1 MSARSNLKSGRYVM
15 LWLGI
20 LYLVALLLVAIVGP
34 MIQDPVKT
42 AKAELVQDPI
52 THAQAM
58 HATFLPPSSTH
69 WLGTDNSGRDEFAR
83 VAKGARSSLTIGIIV
98 ELITLVLGVTV
109 AVLGVYAPKW
119 IGYPLM
125 RLTDAMFAFPDILLA
140 ILLIG
145 ILQGVQLPPGSI
157 WASLFAQGFIPVI
170 VALSITAWPG
180 LARIVRGQL
189 ASLKDREFV
198 VAAKAN
204 GASTAYV
211 VIKHILPQLW
221 GLLLAI
227 CMVDLAGVILAE
239 STLSFIG
246 IGVQPPNPSWG
257 NMIDKSRLDMNS
269 HPTLLWWPCIV
280 LSLTIFALNFVGD
293 GLRTLTD
300 PKTK

>member
-1 MSARSNLKSGRYVM
+1 MKRGRAIL

-20 LYLVALLLVAIVGP
+20 AYLLGLLAVSFVGP
-34 MIQDPVKT
+34 Q
-42 AKAELVQDPI
+42 LHDPI
-52 THAQAM
+52 ASAPAM
-58 HATFLPPSSTH
+58 AVRDPRTGAVSMHSVFLPPSGEH
-69 WLGTDNSGRDEFAR
+69 WLGTDQNGRDVFAR
-83 VAKGARSSLTIGIIV
+83 LSAGARSSLMIGLTV
-98 ELITLVLGVTV
+98 ELITLFVGLVV
-109 AVLGVYAPKW
+109 AVLGVFAPNW
-119 IGYPLM
+119 ISYPLM

-145 ILQGVQLPPGSI
+145 ILQGVQLAQNSV
-157 WASLFAQGFIPVI
+157 WTTFFAQGYVPVI

-180 LARIVRGQL
+180 MSRIVRGQL

-204 GASTAYV
+204 GASTTYLV
-211 VIKHILPQLW
+211 TRHILPQLW
-221 GLLLAI
+221 GILLAVS
-227 CMVDLAGVILAE
+227 MVDLAGVILAE

-257 NMIDKSRLDMNS
+257 NMIDKARQDMNS
-269 HPTLLWWPCIV
+269 HPDLLLWPCLV

-300 PKTK
+300 PKTANTP